1 MKKLLLLAALLSMP
15 VVAIQLD
22 EVKQSFELTNV
33 SSADW
38 YNKGDSMIA
47 ESSNQYRDMKINLSQ
62 KHGAVSVKL
71 KPNSSFD
78 AIAIMPCYKLVKMVD
93 YQQAKTW
100 GDDATKDELII
111 KSVFNADLK
120 NGESNS
126 QLLNGWQL
134 TMQRKANMFTCEVVK
149 Q

>member
-15 VVAIQLD
+15 VVAIPLD

-62 KHGAVSVKL
+62 KQGAVSVKL